1 MRSLRVFA
9 RRIKGGAAAPLDT
22 AKTDLWKGRKEGGQ
36 NRSLNVQFTI
46 DGINIDKP
54 RLAEKN
60 ETLPSSQ
67 DPTYAGRGIFSPV
80 INLYSPPSDTLWIL
94 VWDTKGGE
102 GGGALFGNS

>member
-22 AKTDLWKGRKEGGQ
+22 AKTDFGKGRKEGGQ

-54 RLAEKN
+54 RLAEKMDSV
-60 ETLPSSQ
+60 PSSQ
-67 DPTYAGRGIFSPV
+67 DPTCRQRY
-80 INLYSPPSDTLWIL
+80 
-94 VWDTKGGE
+94 
-102 GGGALFGNS
+102 LFPGH